1 MNLLKVPL
9 VLVAAVS
16 VASLTW
22 AADAS
27 QKADNSGKN
36 KRDDSVTELTADN
49 QSNNKND
56 LEITRK
62 IRAELMSKKDLS
74 TYAHNVKI
82 IVNDKA
88 VVLKG
93 PVRNASEIKTII
105 KVAHMMA
112 PQLKIKNELE
122 VATK

>member
-1 MNLLKVPL
+1 MNLLKVLL

-22 AADAS
+22 AAEAT

-112 PQLKIKNELE
+112 PKLKIKNELE